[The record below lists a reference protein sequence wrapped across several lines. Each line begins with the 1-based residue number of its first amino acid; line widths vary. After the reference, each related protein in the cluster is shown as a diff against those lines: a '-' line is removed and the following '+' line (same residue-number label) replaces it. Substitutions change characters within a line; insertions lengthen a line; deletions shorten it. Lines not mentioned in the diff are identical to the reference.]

1 MCVCV
6 VAQDGKTALDL
17 GQDADDVKEALLTH
31 RFSSEVGSLVHTSVF
46 HFTSP
51 SPSSFPPLPSFLLS
65 LSLILDNR
73 R

>member
-51 SPSSFPPLPSFLLS
+51 SPSSFPPSLPFPLFSSLYLSF
-65 LSLILDNR
+65 
-73 R
+73 

>member
-1 MCVCV
+1 MCV
-6 VAQDGKTALDL
+6 VAQDGNTALDL

-46 HFTSP
+46 HFTNP
-51 SPSSFPPLPSFLLS
+51 SPSSSPLPFFLLP